1 MGVCGGTLVGAGCEE
16 RGVGGGGLVGKS
28 VRRGAEKGSK
38 WASGCRSS
46 LRPPPFSFPAE
57 RGTSR
62 VVSGAERSQQWH
74 GSGCFVERV
83 RGFLFLNKSV
93 LLIWFSVAVPE

>member
-46 LRPPPFSFPAE
+46 LRPPPSLFQRSGEPLGWYQVLKEANN
-57 RGTSR
+57 G
-62 VVSGAERSQQWH
+62 VVQGASWKE
-74 GSGCFVERV
+74 
-83 RGFLFLNKSV
+83 
-93 LLIWFSVAVPE
+93 